1 MANDSKNGTP
11 LDPSQS
17 GSARSTSANRSSFSL
32 DDTIDLS
39 FTGSTGKS
47 APVDDAV
54 VDDILRSISEM
65 SDTPVPDAVRT
76 ASPSAASQ
84 TQPTSSPT
92 TRFTQTASGQK
103 TVGENEYQAA
113 ARHQGGQEATA
124 NTAEGVQGVDPAYYA
139 MRDPAQTQSFQPA
152 RPTHRDT
159 DRIPTLVEE
168 KPVRKKTALG
178 RVLTFI
184 VVILVI
190 VALFLGVRMLYVI
203 GPSMGLDLPDLTQLP
218 VISSLIDMLPSDEE
232 DSALATEET
241 DSTEEETETVTPT
254 ALTLNYDAIILA
266 EGESVVITATPD
278 VDGWE
283 GSITWGTSDQE
294 GAIFSI
300 TQLSATTAEIAYVG
314 EGRGAVSAVAGDV
327 VVTCQVTCEAA
338 DAEEDDLDVTS
349 ETEAETDG
357 AEADTTEEDTAEAE
371 HIDIVLNKDDFTLNV
386 GESYQLM
393 DENADQVTWTSS
405 NTSVATVSDSGV
417 VTAVSSGSAT
427 ITATGPDGTT
437 ASSIARVR

>member
-1 MANDSKNGTP
+1 MANDSKNGNRFD
-11 LDPSQS
+11 LGQS
-17 GSARSTSANRSSFSL
+17 SSAQPTSADRSSFSL

-39 FTGSTGKS
+39 FLGSTDKA

-65 SDTPVPDAVRT
+65 SDTPVPDAVRVT
-76 ASPSAASQ
+76 SQSVSSQ
-84 TQPTSSPT
+84 TQPVSSPT
-92 TRFTQTASGQK
+92 TRFTQTASSQE
-103 TVGENEYQAA
+103 TANENEYQAA
-113 ARHQGGQEATA
+113 ARHQGSSAADGT
-124 NTAEGVQGVDPAYYA
+124 QGVDPAYYA

-168 KPVRKKTALG
+168 KPVKKKTVLG
-178 RVLTFI
+178 KILTFI
-184 VVILVI
+184 VVVLVI
-190 VALFLGVRMLYVI
+190 VALVLGVRMLYVI
-203 GPSMGLDLPDLTQLP
+203 GPSMGLDLPDLAQLP
-218 VISSLIDMLPSDEE
+218 IISNLIDMLPSDEE
-232 DSALATEET
+232 DSSLLTEDVNSSE
-241 DSTEEETETVTPT
+241 DETETVMPT
-254 ALTLNYDAIILA
+254 TLTLDYESIILA
-266 EGESVVITATPD
+266 EGESVVITATTD
-278 VDGWE
+278 VENWE

-294 GAIFSI
+294 EAIF
-300 TQLSATTAEIAYVG
+300 TVTALSATSAEISFVG

-327 VVTCQVTCEAA
+327 VVTCQITCEVV
-338 DAEEDDLDVTS
+338 DTESEDLDDLDD
-349 ETEAETDG
+349 AD
-357 AEADTTEEDTAEAE
+357 ADTDADIDATEDDTTTAE
-371 HIDIVLNKDDFTLNV
+371 HIDIVLKMDDFTLNV